1 MKNITEVER
10 AFAELPER
18 VTAAQIAEATG
29 RASIHNWVKDPTFPA
44 GEKDHGG
51 LAVYRD
57 RDKVFEWYAAQSFAR
72 PGRPGPR
79 GLETKVLSAQ
89 PTRVL
94 LDTTELA
101 DLLDLTRRAV
111 TKYTE
116 RYPASETK
124 DPFPS
129 ADADGKRSW
138 SQVRAWFLRKNDPMP
153 KAGEGGAL
161 DWADVRVWLL
171 KRAADG
177 AEAVDGHV
185 YLDELGLTVGQRDV
199 VERAR
204 LARGASDTSVPV
216 EWLTE
221 VLHLEEPGQAQW
233 LAELLDLMDAG
244 HVALRPQAP
253 ATARES
259 RRLGPTGLARE
270 FGLNPESIKHYIRA
284 YTPEKATDPF
294 PAKDDRRTRDVAE
307 VRAWLIRNRK
317 LRPAEPTESATGA

>member
-1 MKNITEVER
+1 MKNTTEVKR

-29 RASIHNWVKDPTFPA
+29 RAHIHNWVKDPAFPG

-51 LAVYRD
+51 RTVYRD
-57 RDKVFEWYAAQSFAR
+57 RDAVWKWYAAQPFAR
-72 PGRPGPR
+72 PDRSGPR
-79 GLETKVLSAQ
+79 DLETKVLSAQ
-89 PTRVL
+89 PAQVL

-101 DLLDLTRRAV
+101 DLLELTRRAV
-111 TKYTE
+111 NKYTE

-124 DPFPS
+124 DPFPP
-129 ADADGKRSW
+129 ADADGRRSW

-153 KAGEGGAL
+153 KAGEGGAR

-171 KRAADG
+171 KRADDG
-177 AEAVDGHV
+177 SEAVDGHV

-204 LARGASDTSVPV
+204 LARASDTSVPV
-216 EWLTE
+216 EWLAE

-253 ATARES
+253 ATAQGA
-259 RRLGPTGLARE
+259 RRLGPTALARE
-270 FGLNPESIKHYIRA
+270 FGLNPETIKHYTRA
-284 YTPEKATDPF
+284 YTPEKCDDPF

-317 LRPAEPTESATGA
+317 LRPAEPNESAADA

>member
-1 MKNITEVER
+1 MKNITEVRR

-29 RASIHNWVKDPTFPA
+29 RAHLQNWVKDPTFPG

-51 LAVYRD
+51 RTVYRD
-57 RDKVFEWYAAQSFAR
+57 RDEVFEWYAAQPFAR
-72 PGRPGPR
+72 PDRSGPR
-79 GLETKVLSAQ
+79 GLETKVLSVQ
-89 PTRVL
+89 PTQAL

-124 DPFPS
+124 DPFPP

-153 KAGEGGAL
+153 KAVEGGAL

-171 KRAADG
+171 KRADDG
-177 AEAVDGHV
+177 SEAVDGHV

-204 LARGASDTSVPV
+204 LARASDTSVPV
-216 EWLTE
+216 EWLAE

-233 LAELLDLMDAG
+233 LARLLHLMDTG
-244 HVALRPQAP
+244 HDVLRPQAP
-253 ATARES
+253 ATAQQS

-270 FGLNPESIKHYIRA
+270 FDLKPETIKYYTRA
-284 YTPEKATDPF
+284 YTPEKVTDPF

-317 LRPAEPTESATGA
+317 LRPADANESAADA